1 MKHIWTGTRVLF
13 QPDPTDLRIRLLQ
26 GCLAGL
32 IGLLCLGLSTQRVST
47 DGNLLLIG
55 GGLYWLLTSLMRF
68 IPRYEPLFT
77 VGRAA
82 VVVGILLTWWGLR
95 ISRMSGWIITDV
107 EELRR

>member
-47 DGNLLLIG
+47 DNNLLLID
-55 GGLYWLLTSLMRF
+55 GGLYWLLTSLMHF
-68 IPRYEPLFT
+68 IPRYKAWFN
-77 VGRAA
+77 VGRYVAA
-82 VVVGILLTWWGLR
+82 VGAVVILMGMFYL
-95 ISRMSGWIITDV
+95 S
-107 EELRR
+107 